1 MHAAIAHV
9 STQNSVACHPERS
22 EGSQPLRLA
31 SQPNRLG
38 SAGIRA
44 GSWVIFVGTAFRGGP
59 PSKFLASTTTLSFRA
74 TRGLRVCSVPAIP
87 NLTGSAGILA
97 GSWAFSSTIYDSR
110 TATHESRLTA
120 FVGTA
125 FRGGPP
131 TQFLSS
137 QQLRHSEQ
145 REESL
150 FAFPNSQLTNH
161 NLRITKAVNSN

>member
-1 MHAAIAHV
+1 MFSTPGKTSWPVILSEAKDLNLCVLSPSPIPLAAPPPGFLLPKSLLTA
-9 STQNSVACHPERS
+9 
-22 EGSQPLRLA
+22 
-31 SQPNRLG
+31 
-38 SAGIRA
+38 
-44 GSWVIFVGTAFRGGP
+44 FVGTAFRGGP

-74 TRGLRVCSVPAIP
+74 TRGLRVRSVPAIP

>member
-1 MHAAIAHV
+1 MF
-9 STQNSVACHPERS
+9 STPGKTQWPVILS
-22 EGSQPLRLA
+22 EAKDLNLCV
-31 SQPNRLG
+31 L
-38 SAGIRA
+38 
-44 GSWVIFVGTAFRGGP
+44 P
-59 PSKFLASTTTLSFRA
+59 PSPIPLAAPPPGFLL
-74 TRGLRVCSVPAIP
+74 PK
-87 NLTGSAGILA
+87 
-97 GSWAFSSTIYDSR
+97 
-110 TATHESRLTA
+110 SRLTA

-161 NLRITKAVNSN
+161 NLHITKAVNSN